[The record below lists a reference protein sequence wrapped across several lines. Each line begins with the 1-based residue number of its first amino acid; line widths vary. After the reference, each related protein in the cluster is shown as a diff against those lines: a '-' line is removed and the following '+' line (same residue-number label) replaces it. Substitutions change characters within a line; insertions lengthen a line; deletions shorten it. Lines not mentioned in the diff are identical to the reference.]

1 MSIQNPK
8 KKKPYANRT
17 QGYEMTINDN
27 KEDLDDKV
35 VVCHKSASD
44 GTTLTTMCGKDEES

>member
-1 MSIQNPK
+1 MSRQNPK